1 MFVVFVFLKM
11 TVKTC
16 LAAAERQRAGGTDD
30 VCSPHYCHRIAVT
43 FGVESYTRA
52 QASGDPGCQ
61 IR

>member
-1 MFVVFVFLKM
+1 MFAVYVALKM
-11 TVKTC
+11 RVKTG
-16 LAAAERQRAGGTDD
+16 LSAVEKQRAGGTDD